1 MCVCVYACVCVCVCA
16 CLCVC
21 VFVCLCVCVF
31 FQSVADVLERARTE
45 DKPDELHLKD
55 SLQHR
60 SEAKKSQENFTPESE
75 ENRGLE
81 IAVGVNVRFGGCCGL
96 RINEREIL

>member
-1 MCVCVYACVCVCVCA
+1 
-16 CLCVC
+16 
-21 VFVCLCVCVF
+21 VF

-75 ENRGLE
+75 ENRGLD
-81 IAVGVNVRFGGCCGL
+81 IAVGVNVRFGGCRVQ